1 MPSSTQGAW
10 SDSDEDDL
18 PQVETSV
25 LLGIPDGAIES
36 PSDLKDAAVSRIGG
50 LPALLLPRAPFDS
63 SHCLHCK
70 NPMELL
76 VQLWAP
82 LQDSPY
88 DRAVYVWGCAKSGCQ
103 RMSGSARAWR
113 GLRYNEDYALKIER
127 KAARKQPH
135 GAAQSDLDARAKQRT
150 VNPFA
155 MSGDMNTA
163 SSFGIG
169 SGMFHSVSQ
178 PVPHG
183 AITSQVS
190 ASEEGNADS
199 DSDSASSTS
208 SRSSRSLVVALA
220 SATLTDSLWNL
231 SPSYTPQYLSTIS
244 EYIPRPKNTLDE
256 RATGGVT
263 DIGADQESHAW
274 TSEKYENSLRT
285 DHVFDRFN
293 ERASHEPQQCV
304 RYDFGGIPLPFAG
317 DDPYKQLFPLFS
329 GNSGLVTVTKSVFN
343 VQDPSTRRGYDPT
356 SIPSCPH
363 CDSRR
368 VFECQLMPNLINII
382 GPGTTGS
389 AAGDSGA
396 TTDEERKEA
405 MRKLLKGEADGRGME
420 WGTVLVFS
428 CEKDCCLG
436 PGNKEKQDA
445 WNEELVLVQWDN

>member
-1 MPSSTQGAW
+1 MPSSTHQTW
-10 SDSDEDDL
+10 SDSDEEDDV

-50 LPALLLPRAPFDS
+50 LPALLSPRVPLES

-88 DRAVYVWGCAKSGCQ
+88 DRAVYVWGCAESGCQ
-103 RMSGSARAWR
+103 RMSGSVRAWR

-127 KAARKQPH
+127 KATRKQPH
-135 GAAQSDLDARAKQRT
+135 GAAQSELDACAQHQA

-155 MSGDMNTA
+155 MSGDLHSA
-163 SSFGIG
+163 SNFGIG
-169 SGMFHSVSQ
+169 SDMFHSASQ

-183 AITSQVS
+183 AITSRVS
-190 ASEEGNADS
+190 PAQEENADS
-199 DSDSASSTS
+199 DGDSGSTS
-208 SRSSRSLVVALA
+208 SSRSLVVALA
-220 SATLTDSLWNL
+220 SATLTDSPWNC
-231 SPSYTPQYLSTIS
+231 SPSYSPQYLSTIG
-244 EYIPRPKNTLDE
+244 EYILPSKHE
-256 RATGGVT
+256 HATGTVT
-263 DIGADQESHAW
+263 DIGTDQESHTW
-274 TSEKYENSLRT
+274 QSEKYQNSMRT

-293 ERASHEPQQCV
+293 ERASQEPQQCV
-304 RYDFGGIPLPFAG
+304 RYDLGGIPLPFAG
-317 DDPYKQLFPLFS
+317 DDLYKRLFPLLP
-329 GNSGLVTVTKSVFN
+329 GNSGLETVTKSVFN
-343 VQDPSTRRGYDPT
+343 GQDPSTKRGYDPT

-382 GPGTTGS
+382 GS
-389 AAGDSGA
+389 RADGDRGA
-396 TTDEERKEA
+396 TTDEERQEA
-405 MRKLLKGEADGRGME
+405 MRNLLKGDAAGRGME
-420 WGTVLVFS
+420 WGTILVFS
-428 CEKDCCLG
+428 CEKNCCLG

-445 WNEELVLVQWDN
+445 WSEELVLVQWDD